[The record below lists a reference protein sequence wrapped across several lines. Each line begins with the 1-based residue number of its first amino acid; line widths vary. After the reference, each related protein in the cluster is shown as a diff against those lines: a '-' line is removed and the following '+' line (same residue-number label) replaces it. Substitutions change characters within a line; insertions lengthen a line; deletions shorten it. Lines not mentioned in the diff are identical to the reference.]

1 MLCDQVRSVVV
12 PCVSLTEIAYT
23 DNRLGFHCCQAC
35 LRAHWW
41 PGWPIAVLLCLQ
53 DAAALPASSVR
64 SKPPSGSSRS
74 RSVQP
79 AKAGP
84 PAKAAAES
92 GLGAQRNR
100 ESGSPC
106 AGPPAGAEAITV
118 AADPGDSPAHTKRHA
133 CRSVAPQAESCQRM
147 TGRKRSR
154 SQSALEPE
162 GQAES
167 AQMAAGVAAAASALQ
182 SGCLQ
187 QQQQQQQQPER
198 VPGCSPAG
206 PAALGKSEAGLAEDQ
221 PARQKGRAVGAG
233 KRRAAFGS
241 NPRDSPEAGAAAK
254 RQRVGGSLLVSV
266 MYQCI
271 RQVGTSRQVSPQP
284 SVEMASGLQQPA
296 PLVRAG
302 ERPSTRAQAAAA
314 AAGGRGQASGVG
326 VGPQSDHGAAVRP
339 GSGQLQPAAAR
350 PAQLQPRPVTAD
362 TSRFLAALRPGT
374 GTAWATSHADQEGG
388 PQHTSAAAPA
398 QGLNPQQLLVLQMLQ
413 MHSRQ
418 AAGTQPA
425 AGTCSAEQEGAARA
439 SAAHSTAQ
447 PAARTTATPPAL
459 HAGLSVPT
467 GNQAVPAGAG
477 TSLPRARHEAA
488 AAQHRQQAPMPAMAP
503 AQPRQQPPR
512 PEAAPAQPRQ
522 QPLQG
527 RAPPAQP
534 STARRITGAAATGG
548 AQGQQCGPADG
559 QGWLP
564 RRAAPARG
572 GTSYEPPEGMKVHW
586 DSLMHP
592 ERARQARWASRLP
605 AHHGL
610 RHHLA
615 LTHEVLHHACKALL
629 SLQDSNHMQILKC
642 KCSSGS
648 AVTLGSRAVSPVSW
662 LLW

>member
-1 MLCDQVRSVVV
+1 M
-12 PCVSLTEIAYT
+12 SLTENAHT
-23 DNRLGFHCCQAC
+23 DIHLGFHCCQAC
-35 LRAHWW
+35 LRAHQW
-41 PGWPIAVLLCLQ
+41 PGWPTAVLLCLQ
-53 DAAALPASSVR
+53 DAAALPASNVR
-64 SKPPSGSSRS
+64 RKPPTGSSRS

-79 AKAGP
+79 AQAGP
-84 PAKAAAES
+84 PARATAES

-106 AGPPAGAEAITV
+106 AGPPEGAEAITV
-118 AADPGDSPAHTKRHA
+118 AADPSDPPAHTKRHT
-133 CRSVAPQAESCQRM
+133 CRSVAPQAESCQRV

-154 SQSALEPE
+154 SQSALESE
-162 GQAES
+162 EQAES

-182 SGCLQ
+182 IGCLQ

-198 VPGCSPAG
+198 VPGSSPAG
-206 PAALGKSEAGLAEDQ
+206 PAPLGKPEAGLADDQ

-233 KRRAAFGS
+233 KRRAADVS
-241 NPRDSPEAGAAAK
+241 TPRDSPEAGAAAK

-284 SVEMASGLQQPA
+284 SAKTASGLQQPA
-296 PLVRAG
+296 PPVRG
-302 ERPSTRAQAAAA
+302 SDERPATRAQAAAA
-314 AAGGRGQASGVG
+314 AAAGRGQASGVG
-326 VGPQSDHGAAVRP
+326 VRPRSDHGAAVRP
-339 GSGQLQPAAAR
+339 VSAQLQPAAAR
-350 PAQLQPRPVTAD
+350 PAQLQPRPVTGD
-362 TSRFLAALRPGT
+362 TSQFLAALRPGT
-374 GTAWATSHADQEGG
+374 GTARATSHADQEGG
-388 PQHTSAAAPA
+388 PQHTLAAAPA

-413 MHSRQ
+413 MHSQQ

-425 AGTCSAEQEGAARA
+425 AGTCTAEQEGAARA
-439 SAAHSTAQ
+439 SAARSTAQ

-467 GNQAVPAGAG
+467 GNQAVPAGAA

-503 AQPRQQPPR
+503 TQPRQQPPR

-534 STARRITGAAATGG
+534 GTARRITGAAATGG
-548 AQGQQCGPADG
+548 AQGRQQCGPADG

-592 ERARQARWASRLP
+592 ERARQARWDSRLP

-610 RHHLA
+610 GRHLA
-615 LTHEVLHHACKALL
+615 LTHEVLHHARKALL
-629 SLQDSNHMQILKC
+629 SLQDRNHMQILKC

-648 AVTLGSRAVSPVSW
+648 AVTLGSKAVSPVSW